1 MSGRLAMA
9 TQVLYRKQEIDA
21 KAKKNNLCPL
31 PLIHKRYDELCL
43 CTSGGGVRP
52 VRTGAT
58 HELGSSFSRIHQLP
72 LLETINLKFF
82 RAHGHQLDSNNEGR
96 LTLQASILGALAAS
110 FSFRAPPKLI
120 PSRRTTC
127 PLGTLPPR
135 FSPTSGRLGNPAAP
149 TTLVLVDNSADLDMA
164 L

>member
-1 MSGRLAMA
+1 MA

-120 PSRRTTC
+120 PLSPHNLSTWDLTPSILPHFRPSWKPCSTYNSRAR
-127 PLGTLPPR
+127 
-135 FSPTSGRLGNPAAP
+135 
-149 TTLVLVDNSADLDMA
+149 
-164 L
+164 